1 MAYLRAGRSYL
12 LVVVLVLV
20 GGWIAWAALPPFV
33 LQLQLSGAFAEASEE
48 SGEPLSPVDVER
60 YGELTERPLHA
71 MTNVELAEYMDLRN
85 AVLEGQLP
93 DPASDM
99 AHYALKA
106 LGQPFRLYALTH
118 HLGESD
124 CVTFTETCIALA
136 CTDNWRA
143 AYKLQ
148 SRLRYNGGQA
158 KSACRNR
165 ESISEWI
172 PHNAWLFDDIT
183 ATLGTPL
190 VEFEVNLHAARVAEC
205 VDGPSEEA
213 AALGHTTVVSS
224 YIPREYIPG
233 ITHRLAT
240 GDVIFVISRYMVRNA
255 YRPRCIHQAMLYRD
269 GPTLTML
276 HSSPPAASQWTLDRL
291 FSNSSILG
299 LQIVRLKPNA
309 RQVVAGEFARLEIE
323 LNVPPEKMDERVR
336 RFKGEFLYV
345 TPTRE
350 VDETFSHD
358 GVLYGVI
365 DIRPGETLWRLFRQ
379 SWRSVTNLE
388 INQDFMARYPDLRM
402 EDYAGDRIYVPLG
415 PAGE

>member
-1 MAYLRAGRSYL
+1 MTCLRLR
-12 LVVVLVLV
+12 
-20 GGWIAWAALPPFV
+20 GGDRAAL
-33 LQLQLSGAFAEASEE
+33 S
-48 SGEPLSPVDVER
+48 
-60 YGELTERPLHA
+60 Y
-71 MTNVELAEYMDLRN
+71 YMLR
-85 AVLEGQLP
+85 VLEGWRVH
-93 DPASDM
+93 SDEP
-99 AHYALKA
+99 
-106 LGQPFRLYALTH
+106 LGILARTGEARVRRVVAIHDVGRAINPVDARGQIEGGVVMGLGAALT
-118 HLGESD
+118 E
-124 CVTFTETCIALA
+124 
-136 CTDNWRA
+136 
-143 AYKLQ
+143 
-148 SRLRYNGGQA
+148 
-158 KSACRNR
+158 
-165 ESISEWI
+165 
-172 PHNAWLFDDIT
+172 
-183 ATLGTPL
+183 
-190 VEFEVNLHAARVAEC
+190 
-205 VDGPSEEA
+205 
-213 AALGHTTVVSS
+213 
-224 YIPREYIPG
+224 EYIPG